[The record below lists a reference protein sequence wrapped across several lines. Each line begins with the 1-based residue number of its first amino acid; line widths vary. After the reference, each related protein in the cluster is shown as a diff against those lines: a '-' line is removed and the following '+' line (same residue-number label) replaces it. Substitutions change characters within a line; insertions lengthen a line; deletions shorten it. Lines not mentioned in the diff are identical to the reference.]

1 MKVKELIEKLSAMP
15 QDMDVW
21 MQVYDDCTYTV
32 KNCDLIEFRNKKIV
46 QIDNYVE

>member
-1 MKVKELIEKLSAMP
+1 MNVKELIEKLSTMP

-32 KNCDLIEFRNKKIV
+32 KNCEVVTLRGKTYV

>member
-1 MKVKELIEKLSAMP
+1 MKVKELIEKLSTMP

-21 MQVYDDCTYTV
+21 MQVYDEWTYTV
-32 KNCDLIEFRNKKIV
+32 KNCEVVTLRGKTYV